1 MDTISREPTTVAV
14 MLVEEFMN
22 PSNISQPMLAEGLGL
37 SIERVRAICEG
48 TDRINAKEISL
59 LAAFFDTNPDFWF
72 NVQDNHKRWVLR
84 NKKPAS
90 DCYAGFAE

>member
-14 MLVEEFMN
+14 MLVEEFIN
-22 PSNISQPMLAEGLGL
+22 PANISQPMLAEELGL

-59 LAAFFDTNPDFWF
+59 LAAFFDTNPEFWF
-72 NVQDNHKRWVLR
+72 NVQDNHERWVLR
-84 NKKPAS
+84 NKKTS
-90 DCYAGFAE
+90 V

>member
-22 PSNISQPMLAEGLGL
+22 PTNISQLMLAEGLGL

-59 LAAFFDTNPDFWF
+59 LAAFFDTNPEFWF
-72 NVQDNHKRWVLR
+72 NVQDNHERWVLR
-84 NKKPAS
+84 NKKTS
-90 DCYAGFAE
+90 V

>member
-22 PSNISQPMLAEGLGL
+22 PTSISQPMLAEELGL

-48 TDRINAKEISL
+48 TDRINVKEISL
-59 LAAFFDTNPDFWF
+59 LAAFFDTNPEFWF
-72 NVQDNHKRWVLR
+72 NVQDNLSGGYYEI
-84 NKKPAS
+84 KKPAS

>member
-22 PSNISQPMLAEGLGL
+22 PTSISQPMLAEELGL
-37 SIERVRAICEG
+37 SIERVRVICEG

-59 LAAFFDTNPDFWF
+59 LAAFFDTNPEFWF
-72 NVQDNHKRWVLR
+72 RVQDNHERWVLR

-90 DCYAGFAE
+90 DCYAGFAK

>member
-22 PSNISQPMLAEGLGL
+22 PTNISQPMLAEGLGL

-59 LAAFFDTNPDFWF
+59 LAAFFDTNPEFWF
-72 NVQDNHKRWVLR
+72 NVQDNHERWVLR
-84 NKKPAS
+84 NKKS
-90 DCYAGFAE
+90 NV